1 MVGLFKVSKDVVC
14 FNYGSYNFDIESTMK
29 NLKFIPVA
37 LVVSAAVVVALVV
50 AALVAS
56 ALVVA
61 AVVAV
66 VVATKN
72 STISYE

>member
-1 MVGLFKVSKDVVC
+1 MVC

-61 AVVAV
+61 AVAV